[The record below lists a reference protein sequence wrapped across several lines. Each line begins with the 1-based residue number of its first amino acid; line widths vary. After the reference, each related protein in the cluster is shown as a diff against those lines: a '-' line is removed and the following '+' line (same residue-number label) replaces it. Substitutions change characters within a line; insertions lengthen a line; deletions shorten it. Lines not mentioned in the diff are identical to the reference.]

1 MMRECYAWVGNNAM
15 YMDVGTFMYNVWQ
28 SLACAMILENVYSL
42 SLIKCEHIWNRTML
56 MLPLQK
62 LHQNG
67 ILALLFSSKIVN
79 SSNLLASADAFAFV
93 LSVSA

>member
-56 MLPLQK
+56 MLLCRSFIKMGYSPSSSHQK
-62 LHQNG
+62 
-67 ILALLFSSKIVN
+67 
-79 SSNLLASADAFAFV
+79 
-93 LSVSA
+93 